1 MPVNAELPIRR
12 YFSRSPAIGWCCYFC
27 GGYSAVRKPG
37 MVESG
42 GVTVEKRP
50 AKRPGVLFVVFGLF
64 AAAEAT

>member
-1 MPVNAELPIRR
+1 
-12 YFSRSPAIGWCCYFC
+12 
-27 GGYSAVRKPG
+27 